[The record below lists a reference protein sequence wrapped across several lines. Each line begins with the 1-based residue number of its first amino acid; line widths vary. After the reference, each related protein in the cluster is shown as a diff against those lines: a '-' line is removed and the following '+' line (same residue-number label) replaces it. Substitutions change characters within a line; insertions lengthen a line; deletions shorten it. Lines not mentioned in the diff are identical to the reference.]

1 MAAAVACGG
10 AGARGEKERIM
21 SYSKRTL
28 LAVGRAGAI
37 CALVFAMTGLVGC
50 SSCKE
55 FKARVLELD
64 AQVADL
70 QTQLSSRETA
80 VSDCQRLAD
89 EVRAGL
95 KKCEADKA
103 VMVEQLNETVMIR
116 LPDRLVFKSG
126 SDKIRNEMKPTM
138 EAIAGAISQHADWDV
153 YVEGYTDTKL
163 IKNDYLE
170 RWGSNWELGSYRAC
184 AVVRHLT
191 EVLKL
196 DPKRFAAV
204 SYGPYRPVDSNDTD
218 AGRAS
223 NRFVQIVMHKPNR

>member
-1 MAAAVACGG
+1 M
-10 AGARGEKERIM
+10 KIM
-21 SYSKRTL
+21 KGNL
-28 LAVGRAGAI
+28 LAVARLGAV
-37 CALVFAMTGLVGC
+37 CVLLVTLTGLAGC

-55 FKARVLELD
+55 FKARILELD

-70 QTQLSSRETA
+70 QTQLSSKETA
-80 VSDCQRLAD
+80 VDDCQKLAD

-103 VMVEQLNETVMIR
+103 VLVEQMNETVMIR
-116 LPDRLVFKSG
+116 LPDKLVFKSG
-126 SDKIRNEMKPTM
+126 SDKIRNEMKPTL
-138 EAIAGAISQHADWDV
+138 EAIAGSISQHADWDV

-204 SYGPYRPVDSNDTD
+204 SYGPYRPVDTNDTE
-218 AGRAS
+218 AGRAN
-223 NRFVQIVMHKPNR
+223 NRFVQIVMHKPGK

>member
-1 MAAAVACGG
+1 MNGW
-10 AGARGEKERIM
+10 
-21 SYSKRTL
+21 KRNL
-28 LAVGRAGAI
+28 LAVARAGAL
-37 CALVFAMTGLVGC
+37 CALVLAMTGVMGC

-55 FKARVLELD
+55 FQARILELD

-70 QTQLSSRETA
+70 QTQLSSRDTA
-80 VSDCQRLAD
+80 ASDCQKLAD

-103 VMVEQLNETVMIR
+103 VLVEQLNETVMIR
-116 LPDRLVFKSG
+116 LPDKLVFKSG
-126 SDKIRNEMKPTM
+126 SDKIRTEMKPTM
-138 EAIAGAISQHADWDV
+138 EAIAASISQHAEWDV

-191 EVLKL
+191 ENLKL

-204 SYGPYRPVDSNDTD
+204 SYGPYRPVASNDTD
-218 AGRAS
+218 EGRAS
-223 NRFVQIVMHKPNR
+223 NRFVQIVMHKPGK

>member
-1 MAAAVACGG
+1 MAAAADHGE
-10 AGARGEKERIM
+10 AGVRGEKERIM
-21 SYSKRTL
+21 TDSKRTL

-103 VMVEQLNETVMIR
+103 VLVEQLNETVMIR

-138 EAIAGAISQHADWDV
+138 EAIAGSIGQHPDWDV

-218 AGRAS
+218 EGRAN